1 MRIGKDTLSEPI
13 PIPTALVGAF
23 IRELSQRLSRASG
36 FEREFLMEIIRE
48 VSAQGKKLTLALAT

>member
-1 MRIGKDTLSEPI
+1 
-13 PIPTALVGAF
+13 VGAF